1 MTEHEGA
8 AVEASWARVDR
19 EIAEIEAAR
28 PGEYDDPTR
37 RNLAALLDFIRSSGR
52 PAPDVEPGYWPTFNV
67 SWTELPETRNLVIE
81 VFDDRYETYRFY
93 DGRSDIRHHDYVGEG
108 VLPPG
113 VIDELPSALADLKR
127 ENV

>member
-1 MTEHEGA
+1 VKER
-8 AVEASWARVDR
+8 WAQVDR

-37 RNLAALLDFIRSSGR
+37 RNLRALLDFVRRSGR
-52 PAPDVEPGYWPTFNV
+52 PAPDVEAGYWPTFRV
-67 SWTELPETRNLVIE
+67 SWTELPEARNLAIE

-108 VLPPG
+108 DLPPG
-113 VIDELPSALADLKR
+113 VIDELPPAPADPER